1 MSALTPDIVP
11 VLYTAIGGLSAA
23 IVFLFKLNNTS
34 QERRNAE
41 TQKASQEQ
49 LSLVMKSAEDRI
61 KLVLEHHTAFVTD
74 VKKEREEHASDR
86 ERYIAKLEELTTKLA
101 TERLSQTA
109 DMMRILQENSEAI
122 RLNTIAREQTQKSI
136 EEILEKV
143 VATVLVK
150 LVEMKVLQLPTNGA
164 GEHAS
169 VATPAPH

>member
-1 MSALTPDIVP
+1 MNGALTPDFLP

-23 IVFLFKLNNTS
+23 IVFLFKLNNAS

-41 TQKASQEQ
+41 TQKSAHEQ

-61 KLVLEHHTAFVTD
+61 NLVLEHHTAFVTD
-74 VKKEREEHASDR
+74 VKAERQEHNADR
-86 ERYIAKLEELTTKLA
+86 ERYIGKLEELTSKLA
-101 TERLSQTA
+101 SERLSQTSE
-109 DMMRILQENSEAI
+109 MMRVLQENSEAI

-150 LVEMKVLQLPTNGA
+150 LVEMKVLQPPVTGA
-164 GEHAS
+164 
-169 VATPAPH
+169 APEA